1 MTSIRSKRI
10 APGRYAILLD
20 GELVGHLKRGATSV
34 MGTRIH
40 NDWHLVSAIS
50 LAPEDVAMSPYPYCH
65 IPRSGAAW
73 LNGVTEPN
81 VFRDRYATKAA
92 ALREIEAFLIERHDD
107 IVELRQ
113 RLAAAAA
120 ERRRAS

>member
-1 MTSIRSKRI
+1 MCSSD
-10 APGRYAILLD
+10 L
-20 GELVGHLKRGATSV
+20 
-34 MGTRIH
+34 
-40 NDWHLVSAIS
+40 
-50 LAPEDVAMSPYPYCH
+50 
-65 IPRSGAAW
+65 
-73 LNGVTEPN
+73 N

-92 ALREIEAFLIERHDD
+92 ALREIEAFLVERHDD